1 MGKGGQNIK
10 KQQDVQHQ
18 QGGEPTKDEFYLV
31 NEQQWHMPRYVI
43 SMFDSSRVRSSTV
56 ESVPDGITV

>member
-10 KQQDVQHQ
+10 KQLDVQHQ

-43 SMFDSSRVRSSTV
+43 SMFASSPVCSSTLG
-56 ESVPDGITV
+56 SVPTR